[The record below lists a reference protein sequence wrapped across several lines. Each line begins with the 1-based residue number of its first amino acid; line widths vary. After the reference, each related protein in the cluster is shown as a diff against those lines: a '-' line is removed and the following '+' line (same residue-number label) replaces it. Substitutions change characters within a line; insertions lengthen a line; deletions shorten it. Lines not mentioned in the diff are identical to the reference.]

1 MCSYSLNIVYVPD
14 LFLYSVIPTSVDLSI
29 ETINTSGTNK
39 LLVHVSKTSNILFWL
54 SKWVFKAIL
63 PTVTRILG
71 TVGTTRVVYVFSLFI
86 ITLVRK
92 DENLWQE
99 Y

>member
-39 LLVHVSKTSNILFWL
+39 LLVHVSKTSNILF
-54 SKWVFKAIL
+54 
-63 PTVTRILG
+63 
-71 TVGTTRVVYVFSLFI
+71 
-86 ITLVRK
+86 
-92 DENLWQE
+92 
-99 Y
+99 